1 MKNIS
6 KKTIIIVAAII
17 VGLFGIVEATKF
29 AGKSSSNN
37 NDTITISHKLGE
49 TKVTK
54 NPQRVVVFDYG
65 VLDSLDSLGINIVG
79 VPQDGIPS
87 YLSKYNSDEYISVGG
102 IKEPNFEKVHEAKP
116 DLIIISGR
124 QEESYDE
131 FSKIAPT
138 VYLGIENEN
147 YMESVTNNM
156 NTIGKIFAKED
167 EVNKKLSE
175 INTKIS
181 ELNKKAS
188 ESQKNGLIIL
198 ANDGSFSVY
207 GKESRFG
214 IIHQDFG
221 IAPVD
226 NDIESSTHGQ
236 KASFEYLVEKNPD
249 YLFVVDR
256 SAVAGGQVSAQE
268 LLNNDLVKSMNAYKN
283 NNIVYLDA
291 NVWYIATGG
300 INTTLTMI
308 DEIEKAFK

>member
-6 KKTIIIVAAII
+6 KKTIIIVVAII

-29 AGKSSSNN
+29 AGKGSNDN
-37 NDTITISHKLGE
+37 NDNITITHKLGE
-49 TKVTK
+49 TEVSK
-54 NPQRVVVFDYG
+54 NPERVVVFDYG
-65 VLDSLDSLGINIVG
+65 VLDSLDALGINVVG

-87 YLSKYNSDEYISVGG
+87 YLGKYSSDQYISVGG

-138 VYLGIENEN
+138 IYLGIENES
-147 YMESVTNNM
+147 YIESFTNNM
-156 NTIGKIFAKED
+156 NTLGQIFDKED
-167 EVNKKLSE
+167 EINKTLQG
-175 INTKIS
+175 INSKIAD
-181 ELNKKAS
+181 LNKKTS

-214 IIHQDFG
+214 IIHQNFG
-221 IAPVD
+221 VAPVD
-226 NDIESSTHGQ
+226 NNVESSTHGQ

-256 SAVAGGQVSAQE
+256 SAVAGGQVSAQA
-268 LLNNDLVKSMNAYKN
+268 LLDNDLVKSTNAYKN

-300 INTTLTMI
+300 INTTLKMI
-308 DEIEKAFK
+308 EEVDNAF